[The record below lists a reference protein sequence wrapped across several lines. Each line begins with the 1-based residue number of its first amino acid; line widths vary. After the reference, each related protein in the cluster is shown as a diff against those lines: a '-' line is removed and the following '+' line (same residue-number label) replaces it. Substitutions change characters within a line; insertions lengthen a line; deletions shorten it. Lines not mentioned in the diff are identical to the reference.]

1 MARSEFRHQLRRF
14 ERFGEQA
21 ARARGI
27 TYPQYLL
34 LLHVLGM
41 PDRNWAY
48 VGELADRMQ
57 LEHHSTVGLVTRC
70 EAAGLVERRHD
81 EQDRRQVQVHLT
93 REGRGAATAIA
104 NAHEEELETLLHYLK
119 AARTARAKAANHA
132 SHG

>member
-34 LLHVLGM
+34 LLHVLGT

-48 VGELADRMQ
+48 VGELAERMQ

-70 EAAGLVERRHD
+70 ETAGLVERRAD
-81 EQDRRQVQVHLT
+81 EGDRRQVQVHIT
-93 REGRGAATAIA
+93 RAGRAAAIGIA
-104 NAHEEELETLLHYLK
+104 RAHEEELDTLLPYLR
-119 AARTARAKAANHA
+119 ATRSARE
-132 SHG
+132 G